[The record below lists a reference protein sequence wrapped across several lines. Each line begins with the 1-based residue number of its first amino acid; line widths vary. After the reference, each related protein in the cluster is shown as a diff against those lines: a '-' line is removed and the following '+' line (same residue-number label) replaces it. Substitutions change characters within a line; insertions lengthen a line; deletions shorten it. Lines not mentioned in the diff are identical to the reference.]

1 MSAPTLTGPPL
12 MRRGLLLL
20 LSVLLLAPPLALA
33 QKDPEA
39 ELKRVQQRIAE
50 LQRSVRADTQRR
62 DQLAA
67 RLRESEEA
75 VSAARARL
83 TEARQRVRASDAR
96 LRELAAERQRHE
108 QLLAGQRDALAAQLR
123 AAYVAGREEQLRLLL
138 SAEDPV
144 ALGRLLVY
152 YGYLGKA
159 RAGQIAEIESAVA
172 RLEVLATEQTA
183 ERARLAELEQARA
196 REVAAVEAARRERE
210 QALASINA
218 QIKTRS
224 DSLERLKRD
233 AATLEKLV
241 ADLRRALRDTAPP
254 PASGQP
260 FERVRGRLP
269 WPVAGRVVARFGQA
283 RGGGLKWNGVL
294 IATARG
300 TEVRAP
306 YAGRVI
312 YADWL
317 PGLGLLTVIDH
328 GGGYMTLYGHN
339 DQLFKSVGEPVAAGD
354 VIASVGDSGG
364 QARPEL
370 YLEVRKGT
378 VAQDPHRWFRRPG
391 P

>member
-1 MSAPTLTGPPL
+1 MTGPPL

-20 LSVLLLAPPLALA
+20 LSVLLLVPSLASA

-50 LQRSVRADTQRR
+50 LQRAVREDTQRR
-62 DQLAA
+62 DQLSA
-67 RLRESEEA
+67 RLREAEEA
-75 VSAARARL
+75 VSGARGRL
-83 TEARQRVRASDAR
+83 TEARQRVRTSDAR
-96 LRELAAERQRHE
+96 LRELAAERQRNE
-108 QLLAGQRDALAAQLR
+108 QLLAGQRDALAAQLK
-123 AAYVAGREEQLRLLL
+123 AAYIAGREEQLRLLL

-152 YGYLGKA
+152 YGYLGRA
-159 RAGQIAEIESAVA
+159 RAGQIAEIEAAVQ
-172 RLEVLATEQTA
+172 RLEVLATEQAA
-183 ERARLAELEQARA
+183 ERARLAELERLRA
-196 REVAAVEAARRERE
+196 QEVAAVEAARQERA
-210 QALASINA
+210 QALAAINA
-218 QIKTRS
+218 QIKTRN

-254 PASGQP
+254 PEAGQP

-283 RGGGLKWNGVL
+283 RGGGLKWSGVM
-294 IATARG
+294 IATQRG
-300 TEVRAP
+300 TQVRAP
-306 YAGRVI
+306 YAGRIV

-339 DQLFKSVGEPVAAGD
+339 DQLYKSVGELVAAGD

>member
-12 MRRGLLLL
+12 MRCGLLLL
-20 LSVLLLAPPLALA
+20 LSVLLLVPSPALA
-33 QKDPEA
+33 QQDPEA

-83 TEARQRVRASDAR
+83 AEARKRVRESDTR

-108 QLLAGQRDALAAQLR
+108 RLLAAQRDALAAQLR

-138 SAEDPV
+138 SAQDPV

-159 RAGQIAEIESAVA
+159 RAGQIAEIESAVR
-172 RLEVLATEQTA
+172 RLEVLATEQAA
-183 ERARLAELEQARA
+183 ERGRLAELEQARA
-196 REVAAVEAARRERE
+196 REVAAVEGARRERE
-210 QALASINA
+210 QALAAINA
-218 QIKTRS
+218 QIKNRN

-254 PASGQP
+254 PAAGQP
-260 FERVRGRLP
+260 FERVQGRLP

-283 RGGGLKWNGVL
+283 RGGGLKWNGVM
-294 IATARG
+294 IATDRG

-306 YAGRVI
+306 YAGRIV

-339 DQLFKSVGEPVAAGD
+339 DQLFRSVGDLVAAGD

>member
-20 LSVLLLAPPLALA
+20 LSVLLLVPPLALA

-62 DQLAA
+62 DQLGA

-83 TEARQRVRASDAR
+83 TEARQRLRASDTR

-108 QLLAGQRDALAAQLR
+108 QLLAAQRDALAAQLR

-159 RAGQIAEIESAVA
+159 RAGQIAEIESAVN
-172 RLEVLATEQTA
+172 RLEVLATEQAA

-210 QALASINA
+210 QAVASINA